1 MLYYVVLKTWFVVLV
16 WMAPRQET
24 NDDNISKQR
33 VKQVA
38 CYCDSFLLIFFCLL
52 IPLRGPPKIF
62 NLSADNEARSVSA
75 EAWPLTVLP

>member
-1 MLYYVVLKTWFVVLV
+1 MYVYNQKLGEEFAINQIMIYALVCSIKNVVCGAV

-38 CYCDSFLLIFFCLL
+38 CYCDSFLLIFFC
-52 IPLRGPPKIF
+52 
-62 NLSADNEARSVSA
+62 
-75 EAWPLTVLP
+75 